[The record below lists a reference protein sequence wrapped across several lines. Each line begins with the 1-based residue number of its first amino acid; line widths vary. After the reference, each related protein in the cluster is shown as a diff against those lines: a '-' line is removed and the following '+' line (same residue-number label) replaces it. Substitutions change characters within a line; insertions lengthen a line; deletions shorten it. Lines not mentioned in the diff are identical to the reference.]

1 VTTSSRP
8 HPALTSPATAPLE
21 TPLHHIEGLA
31 EAIRRGKPLPPADA
45 AVLERYASAAEDAGD
60 LGGVADIVV
69 AAELVDRGFRLHRLE
84 SDAGCRRDELLL
96 GDYSLVCA
104 AELAT
109 RLGRPD
115 VDREFARAA
124 MTAANGGDYAP
135 HLLQAVATAVAGPDG
150 ARPATSTIPAVNPGE
165 ELAAIDSHMR
175 ALVARDP
182 KLVREPMSRLLG
194 AGGKRLRSVL
204 AFLCSRLGS
213 DHDPE
218 RAARLATLVEFI
230 HNATLVHDD
239 LVDESPLRRGLP
251 AIHLAYAPEVA
262 VRVGDFYFGR
272 AAELLASL
280 DNHRATR
287 LVVEAVADVCQAQI
301 EEFMQ
306 RGQDHIDEAGY
317 LKIVEGKTAALFAGA
332 CAAGAAIGG
341 ASDEVIEAMH
351 AYGHDLGV
359 AFQMI
364 DDVLDFAST
373 SGKTMAQ
380 DLRQSV
386 ASLPLVYA
394 TEDEAVRAR
403 LAVLMEAEEFD
414 AEAAVALV
422 TDAGGL
428 DRALARARDYRD
440 AAIADLNP
448 LPAGEIRD
456 RLSGYAEFA
465 IERRS

>member
-1 VTTSSRP
+1 M
-8 HPALTSPATAPLE
+8 PLQ
-21 TPLHHIEGLA
+21 TPLSQIEGLA
-31 EAIRRGKPLPPADA
+31 EAVRAGKPLPPADP
-45 AVLERYASAAEDAGD
+45 AVLERYAAAAEEAGARD
-60 LGGVADIVV
+60 GVADIVV
-69 AAELVDRGFRLHRLE
+69 AAELVDRGFQLHRLE

-115 VDREFARAA
+115 VDQEFARAA
-124 MTAANGGDYAP
+124 MTAAAGGDYLP
-135 HLLQAVATAVAGPDG
+135 HLLHAVATAAGRPDG
-150 ARPATSTIPAVNPGE
+150 VSAAGSTLPAVIPGE
-165 ELAAIDSHMR
+165 ELAAIDAHMR
-175 ALVARDP
+175 ALVAGDP
-182 KLVREPMSRLLG
+182 KLVREPMSTLLG

-204 AFLCSRLGS
+204 AFLASQLGP

-218 RAARLATLVEFI
+218 RAARLASLVEFI

-251 AIHLAYAPEVA
+251 AIHVAYAPEVA

-280 DNHRATR
+280 GNHRATR

-317 LKIVEGKTAALFAGA
+317 LKIVKGKTAALFAGA

-341 ASDEVIEAMH
+341 AAEEIIEAMH

-386 ASLPLVYA
+386 ASLPVVYA
-394 TEDEAVRAR
+394 TEDEGVRAR
-403 LAVLMEAEEFD
+403 MAQLMEADEFD
-414 AEAAVALV
+414 ADAALGLV

-428 DRALARARDYRD
+428 DRALARARDFRD
-440 AAIADLNP
+440 AALADLGP
-448 LPAGEIRD
+448 IPAGEIRD
-456 RLSGYAEFA
+456 RLAGYAEFA

>member
-1 VTTSSRP
+1 MV
-8 HPALTSPATAPLE
+8 
-21 TPLHHIEGLA
+21 
-31 EAIRRGKPLPPADA
+31 RRGKPLPPADA
-45 AVLERYASAAEDAGD
+45 AVLERYAAAAEEAGD
-60 LGGVADIVV
+60 QNGAADIVV
-69 AAELVDRGFRLHRLE
+69 AAELVERGFQLHRLE
-84 SDAGCRRDELLL
+84 SDAGCRRDELLM

-115 VDREFARAA
+115 VDREFALAA
-124 MTAANGGDYAP
+124 MTAATGGDYAP
-135 HLLQAVATAVAGPDG
+135 HLLRAVATAVAEPDG
-150 ARPATSTIPAVNPGE
+150 PIPAASRIPAVSPGE
-165 ELAAIDSHMR
+165 ELAAIEAHMR
-175 ALVARDP
+175 ALVASDP
-182 KLVREPMSRLLG
+182 KLVGDPMSALLG

-204 AFLCSRLGS
+204 AFLASRLGP

-272 AAELLASL
+272 AADLLASL
-280 DNHRATR
+280 ENHRATR
-287 LVVEAVADVCQAQI
+287 LIVEAVADVCQAQI

-332 CAAGAAIGG
+332 CAAGAAVGG
-341 ASDEVIEAMH
+341 ASDSIIEAMH

-359 AFQMI
+359 AFQMA

-394 TEDEAVRAR
+394 TEDEDVRSR
-403 LAVLMEAEEFD
+403 LAVLMEADELD
-414 AEAAVALV
+414 AGAAVGLV
-422 TDAGGL
+422 TEAGGL

-440 AAIADLNP
+440 AAIADLGP
-448 LPAGEIRD
+448 IPAGEIRD
-456 RLSGYAEFA
+456 RLAGYAEFA